1 VTPGPVEILREAV
14 GAGLDPLLA
23 LARFR
28 AVQDRFHADYAA
40 ADPVSCT
47 RGCSACCSQMVFD
60 VFPVEVEDLG
70 RHLRREGLD
79 AGILP
84 RLRERRDRFDRLR
97 LENPRRPGESDDDW
111 VERIA
116 LAFWVED
123 DPCVFVDDDGACSI
137 HAHRPQSCRRF
148 FVHGPPQLCTPPT
161 AASPERRARMVEP
174 GTANEVDGLLAA
186 LGTRV
191 AFDPEDDRLD
201 HALVRWLELR
211 SRD

>member
-14 GAGLDPLLA
+14 RAGLDPLLA

-28 AVQDRFHADYAA
+28 AVQERFHEEYAA

-70 RHLRREGLD
+70 RHLRREGRD
-79 AGILP
+79 AEVLP
-84 RLRERRDRFDRLR
+84 RLRARRDRFDRLR
-97 LENPRRPGESDDDW
+97 LENPRRAGESDDDRT
-111 VERIA
+111 ERVA
-116 LAFWVED
+116 LAFWDEAR
-123 DPCVFVDDDGACSI
+123 PCVFLDDDAACSV

-148 FVHGPPQLCTPPT
+148 LVHGPAELCAPPT

-174 GTANEVDGLLAA
+174 GEAGEVDELLAA
-186 LGTRV
+186 LGTRI
-191 AFDPEDDRLD
+191 AFDPDDDRLD
-201 HALVRWLELR
+201 HALARWLELR